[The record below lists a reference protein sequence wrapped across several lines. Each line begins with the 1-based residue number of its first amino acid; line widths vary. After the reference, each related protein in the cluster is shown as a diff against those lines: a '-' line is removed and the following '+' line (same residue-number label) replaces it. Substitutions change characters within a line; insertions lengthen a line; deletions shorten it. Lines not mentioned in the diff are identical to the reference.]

1 MDKKVMV
8 ISGCRP
14 EIIKMFPIIE
24 ELRNRDIECV
34 HVHTGQHTDLAMST
48 MEALGIY
55 PDIEFSA
62 IEHSV
67 GFANSSLSYILDKLD
82 GVIINDISPS
92 VVVVQGDTSTT
103 LAGALFAFHHEIPL
117 VYVESGLRT
126 YKKEPY
132 PEEINRQIIARIADV
147 NCCPTKNAMNN
158 LISENVIGEKY
169 VAGNTEVDAIY
180 YALDNCVPK
189 KCYSV
194 DDGRRTIVVTLH
206 RRESIGMPM
215 RNVCRDIVKVAET
228 TPVDVIVTKH
238 PNPGVSKIIE
248 EELENIDLQLN
259 STMLVVEPMDFVSF
273 AHQMAKST
281 LIITDSGGIQESAS
295 ALGIPVVVARNVTDR
310 PECSSVIAGTNAGN
324 VYTAVMK
331 ILKSQ
336 ELYDEMAKAKCPF
349 GDGHAAEKIVDLIL
363 EV

>member
-14 EIIKMFPIIE
+14 EVIKMFPIIE
-24 ELRNRDIECV
+24 ELRDRGIECI

-48 MEALGIY
+48 MGALGIY
-55 PDIEFSA
+55 PDIEFVA

-67 GFANSSLSYILDKLD
+67 GFANSSLTYILDQLD
-82 GVIINDISPS
+82 SIIDIGPS
-92 VVVVQGDTSTT
+92 AVVVQGDTTSTI
-103 LAGALFAFHHEIPL
+103 AGALFAFHHEIPL
-117 VYVESGLRT
+117 IYMESGLRT
-126 YKKEPY
+126 YQKEPY
-132 PEEINRQIIARIADV
+132 PEEINRQIISRIADV
-147 NCCPTKNAMNN
+147 NCCPTETAMNN
-158 LISENVIGEKY
+158 LISENVIGEKHIT
-169 VAGNTEVDAIY
+169 GNTEIDAIY
-180 YALDNCVPK
+180 HALDNCIPK

-194 DDGRRTIVVTLH
+194 DDERRTIVVTLH

-215 RNVCRDIVKVAET
+215 RNVCRDIVKIAET

-248 EELENIDLQLN
+248 EELENIDPQLN
-259 STMLVVEPMDFVSF
+259 STILVVEPMDFVSF

-310 PECSSVIAGTNAGN
+310 PECNESSIVAGTNAGN
-324 VYTAVMK
+324 VYTAVME

-336 ELYDEMAKAKCPF
+336 ELYEKMAKAKCPF
-349 GDGHAAEKIVDLIL
+349 GDGHAAEKIVDIL
-363 EV
+363 EEM